1 MNWIKNWVKPLWEL
15 LFPRYCA
22 ACGKRMQANE
32 QTLCPSCYEKLPRT
46 NFHTWEDNP
55 VSKQFWGK
63 FPLGQATAWI
73 YYTPNS
79 SFAHMIHRYKYYGQ
93 KTLAYDLGRMM
104 AAEILPSGFFDG
116 IDCIVPIPLHPLRF
130 KKRGY
135 NQSEQLAKGI
145 ASVTGI
151 QVVSHAMERTKN
163 TESQTHKTPQE
174 RINNMQ
180 GVFKTTDKEVLIGR
194 HILLVDDVMTT
205 SSTLTACADA
215 MKGIAG
221 TRFSI
226 LAMAIA
232 GL

>member
-1 MNWIKNWVKPLWEL
+1 MNWMKNWAKPLWEL
-15 LFPRYCA
+15 MFPRYCA
-22 ACGKRMQANE
+22 ACRKRMQAHE
-32 QTLCPSCYEKLPRT
+32 QALCPSCLAKLPRT
-46 NFHTWEDNP
+46 NFHRWEDNP

-63 FPLGQATAWI
+63 FPLGKASAWI
-73 YYTPNS
+73 YYAPAS
-79 SFAHMIHRYKYYGQ
+79 PYAQMIHRYKYYGQ

-104 AAEILPSGFFDG
+104 AREIQPSGFFDG
-116 IDCIVPIPLHPLRF
+116 IDCIVPVPLHPLRF
-130 KKRGY
+130 KERGY

-151 QVVSHAMERTKN
+151 QVVCNVIERTKN
-163 TESQTHKTPQE
+163 TVSQTHKTPQE
-174 RINNMQ
+174 RIDSMK
-180 GVFKTTDKEVLIGR
+180 GVFKAKHEVILIGK

-205 SSTLTACADA
+205 SSTLTACVDA
-215 MKGIAG
+215 MKDIAD